1 MGVEARSPVY
11 GHPIRIATIL
21 HLVHN
26 HAHVSKPTPTCSDT
40 PWPAMAKAMKIRS
53 HQYIIYNLPNG
64 SHRFPIRLSWVSLT
78 STGKTHHNANT
89 PSAGFQ
95 GFHPP
100 RPGEDEDLLTES
112 NIRQGYQCAQAVPVS
127 TLPSHYHLKTVL
139 ILDQAEAFTSKTLVI
154 ATLTGADGKQG
165 DPITELGDFMN
176 EIFKRRQE
184 NLPQIP

>member
-1 MGVEARSPVY
+1 M
-11 GHPIRIATIL
+11 
-21 HLVHN
+21 
-26 HAHVSKPTPTCSDT
+26 
-40 PWPAMAKAMKIRS
+40 
-53 HQYIIYNLPNG
+53 
-64 SHRFPIRLSWVSLT
+64 
-78 STGKTHHNANT
+78 
-89 PSAGFQ
+89 
-95 GFHPP
+95 
-100 RPGEDEDLLTES
+100 
-112 NIRQGYQCAQAVPVS
+112 S